1 MLDSDLS
8 KFIMMEDIGSFFT
21 GLSNRLGTKPGFKI
35 SNHKYSVKF
44 ESIECEN
51 KSEDVARFLKDR
63 FESCYNWEDVMEMIL
78 ECLEFY
84 YDEEDFQVDLQSS
97 IKAWLSE
104 HEDWGL
110 LFTLLPMDFQKLL
123 LVLYFH
129 LSVKNHQENL
139 EKTNEELFDDLMAL
153 YENETQGLPLSD
165 LVPKIEARL
174 LNIIAG
180 PKQDERRKILR
191 IKFLSCR
198 FQLVANFSV
207 EKKRIRSTLVEH
219 AAEVVGRMVDDSED
233 LEIPETLKP
242 LVSEKI
248 IDADWVASYWWA
260 KFRHQE
266 MESKAKL
273 INDQEN
279 SDKSRM
285 VQTSIISLIFK
296 TFFSSF
302 MSEFLNLL

>member
-35 SNHKYSVKF
+35 SNHKYAVKF

-51 KSEDVARFLKDR
+51 KSENVAQFLKDR

-104 HEDWGL
+104 HEGWGL

-165 LVPKIEARL
+165 LVPKVEARL
-174 LNIIAG
+174 LNIVAG

-191 IKFLSCR
+191 IKFLS
-198 FQLVANFSV
+198 
-207 EKKRIRSTLVEH
+207 
-219 AAEVVGRMVDDSED
+219 
-233 LEIPETLKP
+233 
-242 LVSEKI
+242 
-248 IDADWVASYWWA
+248 
-260 KFRHQE
+260 
-266 MESKAKL
+266 
-273 INDQEN
+273 
-279 SDKSRM
+279 
-285 VQTSIISLIFK
+285 
-296 TFFSSF
+296 
-302 MSEFLNLL
+302 